1 MPPKDEDRDAE
12 VSRLRD
18 TVRQW
23 RAEALRDGKPLR
35 LPMMPFLLR
44 NIWTGALLLFTILT
58 FSTLFISTVAQVR
71 YLISCGLV
79 FLVTESCLG
88 KCCGWFDWDMLG
100 SGMLGAVCYY
110 HGGRYLVMLHVEPS
124 PHFFFIVFEG
134 TR

>member
-1 MPPKDEDRDAE
+1 MAPKGEDEDAE

-58 FSTLFISTVAQVR
+58 FSTFFVSTVAQVR
-71 YLISCGLV
+71 NLIFHALWFFLLLSLV
-79 FLVTESCLG
+79 
-88 KCCGWFDWDMLG
+88 
-100 SGMLGAVCYY
+100 
-110 HGGRYLVMLHVEPS
+110 
-124 PHFFFIVFEG
+124 
-134 TR
+134 

>member
-1 MPPKDEDRDAE
+1 MPPKDEDGDAE

-44 NIWTGALLLFTILT
+44 NIWTGALLLFTVLT

-79 FLVTESCLG
+79 FFG
-88 KCCGWFDWDMLG
+88 
-100 SGMLGAVCYY
+100 Y
-110 HGGRYLVMLHVEPS
+110 
-124 PHFFFIVFEG
+124 
-134 TR
+134 